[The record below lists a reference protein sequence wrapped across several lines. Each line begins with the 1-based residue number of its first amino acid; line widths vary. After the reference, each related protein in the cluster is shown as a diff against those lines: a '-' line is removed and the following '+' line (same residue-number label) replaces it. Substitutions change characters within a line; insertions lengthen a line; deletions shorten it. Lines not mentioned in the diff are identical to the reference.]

1 MNVVVNPNG
10 IVWFEKI
17 FGIITIVLWIILL
30 WYSFLKDKK
39 SFISYSKE
47 LVLFLVWLI
56 IVLIPW
62 IWKNI
67 SEWYPNLNIS
77 TIIWWKTDDFTVDF
91 KTIYSEKE
99 YNSIS
104 EEKNNVRK
112 KENSITTN
120 EDLLRYFWYENWI
133 LDFVYMPWNL
143 SMQKNQWGE
152 YTNIWFIFLALLPL
166 IFIFLPYR
174 KKYYFALFLLISIV
188 QFISYSQ
195 LNSKIIKT

>member
-1 MNVVVNPNG
+1 MMNVVVNPNG

-112 KENSITTN
+112 K
-120 EDLLRYFWYENWI
+120 
-133 LDFVYMPWNL
+133 
-143 SMQKNQWGE
+143 
-152 YTNIWFIFLALLPL
+152 
-166 IFIFLPYR
+166 
-174 KKYYFALFLLISIV
+174 
-188 QFISYSQ
+188 
-195 LNSKIIKT
+195 